1 MLAMRLEAIC
11 HRLIQSVS
19 EDGYKLTYMRVRRK
33 LHSKYGAKVF
43 KKSWKL
49 EEADRKQQEK
59 RTFHSNTLISI
70 LVPLYNTP
78 VLFLNELLDSVQ
90 AQTYK
95 HYELC
100 FADGSDDAHA
110 EVGEIVKQRAQ
121 SDNRIRYLK
130 LAKNGGISENTNAC
144 IQLANGSYF
153 ALLDH
158 DDLLHPSALY
168 FVMEA
173 IEQTGAD
180 LIYSDEATFRNHP
193 KDAYLP
199 HFKQDF
205 SPDTLRAHNYICHL
219 TVFSR
224 ELADKAGGFRKVYDG
239 SQDYDMVLRLTEKA
253 KKIVHIPRILY
264 YWRNHQAS
272 VASNVAAKPYVVNA
286 AKAAIDGHLQRIGL
300 YGKVM
305 DSVIPS
311 IYRISYTLDE
321 EALVS
326 IIIPTRDHVEQ
337 LQKCIV
343 SILEKTVYNPYE
355 IIIVENNSKEKRTF
369 DYYEIL
375 KADGRIKVL
384 VWQKPFNY
392 SAINNFASAH
402 ASGKYLLFLNNDMEV
417 INPGWMKEM
426 LMFAQRPD
434 VGGVG
439 AKLYYP
445 DGRVQHAGIGIGL
458 LTLAGHYHRGCPHND
473 YGYMGRLQYQQNVSA
488 VTGACLLVRAQLYRE
503 LGGMEEALAVN
514 FNDVDL
520 CLRIREKGLLIVFTP
535 FAELV
540 HYESLSRGIDESP
553 EKRKRYLQEEAYMR
567 SHWKKQLE
575 EGDPYFNPN
584 FDPIREDFSFK

>member
-1 MLAMRLEAIC
+1 MPAMHLKAII
-11 HRLIQSVS
+11 HRLIQSAS
-19 EDGYKLTYMRVRRK
+19 EDGYKLTYMRIRRK

-49 EEADRKQQEK
+49 GEADRKQQEQ
-59 RTFHSNTLISI
+59 RAFDCYAMISI

-78 VLFLNELLDSVQ
+78 VSFLNELMDSVQ

-95 HYELC
+95 HFELC
-100 FADGSDDAHA
+100 LADGSDEAHA
-110 EVGEIVKQRAQ
+110 EVGEVVKLHAKC
-121 SDNRIRYLK
+121 DKRIRYVK
-130 LAKNGGISENTNAC
+130 LDKNGGISENTNAC
-144 IQLANGSYF
+144 IQMATGSYF

-168 FVMEA
+168 YVMEA
-173 IEQTGAD
+173 IEQAKAD
-180 LIYSDEATFRNHP
+180 FIYTDEATFRNHP

-224 ELADKAGGFRKVYDG
+224 ELAEKAGGFRKEYDG

-272 VASNVAAKPYVVNA
+272 VASNVAAKPYVINA
-286 AKAAIDGHLQRIGL
+286 AKAAIDGHLQRIGIR
-300 YGKVM
+300 GKVANT
-305 DSVIPS
+305 VIPS
-311 IYRISYTLDE
+311 IYRISYALDE
-321 EALVS
+321 ESLVS
-326 IIIPTRDHVEQ
+326 IIIPTCDHVEQ
-337 LQKCIV
+337 LRKCIV
-343 SILEKTVYNPYE
+343 SILEKTEYKPYE
-355 IIIVENNSKEKRTF
+355 IIVVENNSKEQVTF
-369 DYYEIL
+369 DYYETL
-375 KADGRIKVL
+375 KNNSRIKVL

-392 SAINNFASAH
+392 SAINNFAA
-402 ASGKYLLFLNNDMEV
+402 AQAAGKYLLFINNDMEV
-417 INPGWMKEM
+417 LSPGWITEM
-426 LMFAQRPD
+426 LMFAQRHD
-434 VGGVG
+434 VGAVG

-458 LTLAGHYHRGCPHND
+458 LTLAGHYHRGYPHNN

-488 VTGACLLVRAQLYRE
+488 VTGACLMIRAQIYRE
-503 LGGMEEALAVN
+503 LGGMEETLAVN

-520 CLRIREKGLLIVFTP
+520 CLRIRENGLLIVFTP

-540 HYESLSRGIDESP
+540 HYESLSRGIDKSP

-567 SHWKKQLE
+567 SRWAKQLE

-584 FDPIREDFSFK
+584 FDPLREDFSFR